1 MTTQPEPWQ
10 DEERAQRYARQTKIG
25 SRIVYAPFARKIVQ
39 SLATLEEGAT
49 IVDLGTGPGLLA
61 VELHKL
67 WPRARIIGVDPS
79 SEMLRIARRN
89 AGQAGMPD
97 FEARLGTAEEIPL
110 ASGSAD
116 LVVSQSSFHEWE
128 DPQKGLGEVFRILK
142 PGGSLI
148 LKDYDGAWLS
158 PWKRK
163 LLGRFHHLEMFRFT
177 FQQVA
182 DLLKE
187 AGFEKIEGED
197 RGWQLS
203 VRGVKP

>member
-1 MTTQPEPWQ
+1 MTAQPEPWQ
-10 DEERAQRYARQTKIG
+10 QEERVQRYVRQAKIG
-25 SRIVYAPFARKIVQ
+25 ARIVYAPFAKKIVQ
-39 SLATLEEGAT
+39 SLDTLEEGAI

-79 SEMLRIARRN
+79 SEMLRIARSN
-89 AGQAGMPD
+89 AGEAGMPD

>member
-1 MTTQPEPWQ
+1 MTAQPEPWQ
-10 DEERAQRYARQTKIG
+10 QEERVQRYVRQAKIG
-25 SRIVYAPFARKIVQ
+25 ARIVYAPFAKKIVQ
-39 SLATLEEGAT
+39 SLDTLEERAI

-79 SEMLRIARRN
+79 SEMLRIARSN
-89 AGQAGMPD
+89 AGEAGMPD

-187 AGFEKIEGED
+187 VGDCLCE
-197 RGWQLS
+197 
-203 VRGVKP
+203 V

>member
-1 MTTQPEPWQ
+1 MTAQPEPWQ
-10 DEERAQRYARQTKIG
+10 DEERAQRYVRQTKIG
-25 SRIVYAPFARKIVQ
+25 ARIVYAPFAKKIVQ
-39 SLATLEEGAT
+39 SLDTLEEGAI

-187 AGFEKIEGED
+187 VGFEKIEGED